1 MQLTRDD
8 FDNISIEEFED
19 LKEQNDTWTQG
30 DLSDIQEYLDNYD
43 VKDYDLYRTNNPDT
57 IYLIIV
63 NDDVQ
68 FVTKQ
73 IQQRNNLMNDDNN
86 QATIFAGMALVT
98 LSVVLLITS
107 ELYTIMKTSNYLIL
121 YYHISV
127 ILIPTQKGSIKYA
140 F

>member
-57 IYLIIV
+57 IYLIIG
-63 NDDVQ
+63 NDEAQ
-68 FVTKQ
+68 FVTKP
-73 IQQRNNLMNDDNN
+73 I
-86 QATIFAGMALVT
+86 
-98 LSVVLLITS
+98 
-107 ELYTIMKTSNYLIL
+107 
-121 YYHISV
+121 
-127 ILIPTQKGSIKYA
+127 
-140 F
+140 

>member
-63 NDDVQ
+63 NDEAQ
-68 FVTKQ
+68 FVTKP
-73 IQQRNNLMNDDNN
+73 I
-86 QATIFAGMALVT
+86 
-98 LSVVLLITS
+98 
-107 ELYTIMKTSNYLIL
+107 
-121 YYHISV
+121 
-127 ILIPTQKGSIKYA
+127 
-140 F
+140 

>member
-63 NDDVQ
+63 NDNVQ
-68 FVTKQ
+68 VVTKW
-73 IQQRNNLMNDDNN
+73 N
-86 QATIFAGMALVT
+86 
-98 LSVVLLITS
+98 S
-107 ELYTIMKTSNYLIL
+107 
-121 YYHISV
+121 
-127 ILIPTQKGSIKYA
+127 
-140 F
+140 

>member
-30 DLSDIQEYLDNYD
+30 DLADIQEYLDNYD

-63 NDDVQ
+63 NDEAQ
-68 FVTKQ
+68 FVTKP
-73 IQQRNNLMNDDNN
+73 I
-86 QATIFAGMALVT
+86 
-98 LSVVLLITS
+98 
-107 ELYTIMKTSNYLIL
+107 
-121 YYHISV
+121 
-127 ILIPTQKGSIKYA
+127 
-140 F
+140 